1 MRNKHILQQAK
12 LGRELQELNNM
23 LQRKQELAKQMIQS
37 DEQMHEMRAKY
48 EVRTALIYIIY
59 SLSILTGSNCINLH

>member
-23 LQRKQELAKQMIQS
+23 LQRKQELANQMIQS
-37 DEQMHEMRAKY
+37 DEQMHEMRVKY
-48 EVRTALIYIIY
+48 EVRSTLAY
-59 SLSILTGSNCINLH
+59 SI